1 MINMNSVV
9 CTRIDFYRKIFI
21 AVLALLVVRHLARAQ
36 VTAVPAPSTNLT
48 DTPITA
54 RAVADKA
61 ATLDTVTDSIT
72 YLSTVIAS
80 MATPAE
86 KRALYYFLG
95 GLQEQAGLYDDASKS
110 YAAAAGIGASSA
122 SGIQK
127 RSSEQLVLDAVRCAL
142 SAGDFHTADSYLNSQ
157 VRNSEDTYVQSYVRL
172 YDVWSKLCRA
182 ESTSSLE
189 EPLALL
195 RTYATL
201 STMETVR
208 PQIFFTLWY
217 LTGENMWASNLRQ
230 KYPSSLET
238 GIVNGTVRLLP
249 APFWYFVPHSEITL
263 SDGDSED
270 SNSSVISVIG
280 NVAKNIDETNTRA
293 SASSTENSSA
303 SEKVRLQL
311 GLFREK
317 VNADSLVARVTQR
330 GFKPYI
336 ITEKRESGTTY
347 YIVLV
352 DDADGK
358 VAPKLRSAGFE
369 CYRY

>member
-1 MINMNSVV
+1 MNSVV

-54 RAVADKA
+54 RAAADKA

-95 GLQEQAGLYDDASKS
+95 GLQEQAGFYDDASKS

-142 SAGDFHTADSYLNSQ
+142 SAGDFHTADLYLNSQ
-157 VRNSEDTYVQSYVRL
+157 VRNSEDIYVQSYVRL

-182 ESTSSLE
+182 ETTSSLE

-217 LTGENMWASNLRQ
+217 LTGENTWASSLRN

-249 APFWYFVPHSEITL
+249 APFWYFVPHSEITS
-263 SDGDSED
+263 SDND
-270 SNSSVISVIG
+270 SSVISVAG
-280 NVAKNIDETNTRA
+280 NINETNAGA
-293 SASSTENSSA
+293 SASSTESSPA

-317 VNADSLVARVTQR
+317 ANADSLVARVTQR

-352 DDADGK
+352 DDTDGR
-358 VAPKLRSAGFE
+358 VATKLRSAGFE